1 MLIRFR
7 PIYWLITANIVMVS
21 VLAYKFSTLPPQIP
35 LFYSKPPGE
44 DQLAD
49 TWMILLL
56 PLLMNFLF
64 FFNNFFYRRYFN
76 ENVLAKK
83 ILYYFNLL
91 ISISFT
97 IIFVKII
104 FVVT

>member
-1 MLIRFR
+1 
-7 PIYWLITANIVMVS
+7 MVS
-21 VLAYKFSTLPPQIP
+21 VLIYKFGTLPPQIP

-64 FFNNFFYRRYFN
+64 FFNNFFYRRYFK
-76 ENVLAKK
+76 ENILAKK
-83 ILYYFNLL
+83 ILYYLNLL

-97 IIFVKII
+97 IIFAKII